1 MRTIIALSLLFLLS
15 EPAFSQPIAQWRG
28 SYRNGIYNETNLLK
42 QWPAGG
48 PALLWS
54 LTGIGNGYGSPVIAQ
69 DKLYITGEKDSICW
83 LYAMNLKGKE
93 IWRADCG
100 KEWVKSY
107 PGSRS
112 SPTVTED
119 LVYVCSGLGNLSCFE
134 TTTGKK
140 KFTIDMIRDLRGQYT
155 LFGHSESPVIDGD
168 KIFLVPGGKYSN
180 IVAINRFTKK
190 VLWISS
196 GNGDR
201 SAYNS
206 PLLIQLPARKIL
218 VTFTAYSLFGIDT
231 ETGKILWKHEQ
242 DNIHP
247 DKREPGN
254 GDTHS
259 NTIFFE
265 DGFIYYIAGDGNGA
279 VKLELSP
286 DGNHIKQ
293 IWRNKEIDNYMGGFV
308 KIGKYIYS
316 CVSEKKELVSIDTET
331 GKISGSLKIGT
342 GTIIFADGM
351 IYYYNQQGVMNL
363 VRPGNGKP
371 ELISKFKIT
380 AGAKEHFSHPV
391 INDGVLYIR
400 HGSALQAYDIKSN

>member
-1 MRTIIALSLLFLLS
+1 M
-15 EPAFSQPIAQWRG
+15 
-28 SYRNGIYNETNLLK
+28 
-42 QWPAGG
+42 
-48 PALLWS
+48 
-54 LTGIGNGYGSPVIAQ
+54 
-69 DKLYITGEKDSICW
+69 
-83 LYAMNLKGKE
+83 
-93 IWRADCG
+93 
-100 KEWVKSY
+100 
-107 PGSRS
+107 
-112 SPTVTED
+112 
-119 LVYVCSGLGNLSCFE
+119 
-134 TTTGKK
+134 
-140 KFTIDMIRDLRGQYT
+140 
-155 LFGHSESPVIDGD
+155 FGHSESPAIDGD

-180 IVAINRFTKK
+180 IVALNRFTEK
-190 VLWISS
+190 VLWVCS

-201 SAYNS
+201 SGYNS
-206 PLLIQLPARKIL
+206 PLLISLPQRKIL
-218 VTFTAYSLFGIDT
+218 VTFTAYTLFGIDT
-231 ETGKILWKHEQ
+231 ETGKILWKHDQ
-242 DNIHP
+242 DNIPP

-254 GDTHS
+254 GDTHA
-259 NTIFFE
+259 NTVFFE

-380 AGAKEHFSHPV
+380 AGTKEHFSHPV
-391 INDGVLYIR
+391 IHDGVLYIR